1 MGSSTKLFIATT
13 QHLFISLLPQG
24 KTCLVTKRRGSQRL
38 SPMFHSAFH
47 WHATQLHPTLFYD
60 RTPIPPFLSP
70 QIPVN
75 QGRES
80 DPPPTSPTLL
90 KDGLGNL
97 SYSKG
102 LLRHFFFTYKLGAK
116 GMGLINRNLKG
127 EPRAQGR
134 TQIKSEINRGK
145 VWSWKETDRLS
156 HSDNVGWMPL
166 KSHLYR

>member
-102 LLRHFFFTYKLGAK
+102 LLRHFFFHIQVGGKRDGTYKQEPEGGTK
-116 GMGLINRNLKG
+116 GTR
-127 EPRAQGR
+127 
-134 TQIKSEINRGK
+134 
-145 VWSWKETDRLS
+145 
-156 HSDNVGWMPL
+156 
-166 KSHLYR
+166 